1 MRALIA
7 LLVIVYLV
15 GIGVMLAP
23 NFRAKWTSG
32 TPAELA
38 ASVAQDLPAALAWP
52 AALYR
57 TLASPAATTPSEQGA
72 AKP

>member
-7 LLVIVYLV
+7 LIVIVYLV

-23 NFRAKWTSG
+23 TFRTKWTAG

-38 ASVAQDLPAALAWP
+38 ASVAQELPAALAWP

-57 TLASPAATTPSEQGA
+57 SLAGPSTEPST